1 MATASS
7 RTVLKEHPR
16 AVTAVLSVVGYALVL
31 GAFAGVIP
39 LFPDLSRGTVVLF
52 SDLIAVV
59 NSLALTS
66 LLVGWY
72 FIRRGAVRKHRAAM
86 LTAFSLICA
95 FLVLYLW
102 KVGGGFEKS
111 FVISEGQFLAEY
123 AGVIEPLY
131 LAMLGVHILLSVV
144 AVPVVLYAIVLGLTH
159 TPEELRETA
168 HARVG
173 RVAVL
178 SWSLSLFLGVVT
190 YVMLNHV
197 YGWVPRGE
205 EAALL
210 LVAVPALGR
219 RVRRNDDPPEEG

>member
-1 MATASS
+1 MATA
-7 RTVLKEHPR
+7 TGENVVKEHPR

-39 LFPDLSRGTVVLF
+39 LFPELSRDTVVLF

-59 NSLALTS
+59 NSLALTA
-66 LLVGWY
+66 LLVGWR
-72 FIRRGAVRKHRAAM
+72 FIRRGEVEKHRAAM
-86 LTAFSLICA
+86 LTAFSLIVV

-111 FVISEGQFLAEY
+111 IAIREGQFLAAY
-123 AGVIEPLY
+123 AGIVEPFY
-131 LAMLGVHILLSVV
+131 LAMLATHIVLSVV

-159 TPEELRETA
+159 TPEELRNTA

-173 RVAVL
+173 RIAVTA
-178 SWSLSLFLGVVT
+178 WSLSLFLGVVT

-197 YGWVPRGE
+197 YSWEVRE
-205 EAALL
+205 ALL
-210 LVAVPALGR
+210 LVVVPAVGEYLPDR
-219 RVRRNDDPPEEG
+219 D